1 MSKQERIK
9 TIPFG
14 QLKRNCCK
22 GQSLVEALILSLVL
36 ITITKIILTVCWLF
50 ISALWLEHQLYQ
62 GILCTAKQK
71 KEVLCKQKIGQ
82 EIKKLNPLGKIQSL
96 KIKRTQNTYK
106 GELLWNFYKQ
116 DFLIKQSL
124 ILPQ

>member
-1 MSKQERIK
+1 MK
-9 TIPFG
+9 
-14 QLKRNCCK
+14 
-22 GQSLVEALILSLVL
+22 
-36 ITITKIILTVCWLF
+36 
-50 ISALWLEHQLYQ
+50 HQLYQ
-62 GILCTAKQK
+62 GILCIAKQK

-82 EIKKLNPLGKIQSL
+82 EIKKLNPLGTIKTL
-96 KIKRTQNTYK
+96 KIKQTPNIYK